1 MYNPSTPNNVCP
13 LNYLKQI
20 FARPFPRINLQPT
33 TTKEITEIVKSLK
46 STNSHGYN
54 EIPTKVLKLS
64 LPFIIS
70 PLIYIC
76 NKSLLKGIF
85 PTQLKFS

>member
-1 MYNPSTPNNVCP
+1 VCP
-13 LNYLKQI
+13 LNYLKQVFI
-20 FARPFPRINLQPT
+20 RPFPRINLTPT
-33 TTKEITEIVKSLK
+33 TTKEITEIIKSLK
-46 STNSHGYN
+46 STNSHGYD
-54 EIPTKVLKLS
+54 EIPIKVLKLS

-85 PTQLKFS
+85 PS